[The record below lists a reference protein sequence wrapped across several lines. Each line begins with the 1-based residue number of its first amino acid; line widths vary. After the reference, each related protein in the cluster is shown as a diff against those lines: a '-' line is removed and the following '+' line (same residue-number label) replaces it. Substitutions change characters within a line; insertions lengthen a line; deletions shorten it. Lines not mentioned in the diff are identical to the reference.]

1 MVLDLILGDIEID
14 DYKQE
19 NEEIWNTKTIYHI
32 REFRTPPWY
41 HDVFLQYI

>member
-19 NEEIWNTKTIYHI
+19 NEENLKHKNNLSYKRI
-32 REFRTPPWY
+32 
-41 HDVFLQYI
+41 